1 MSQELLVQMGGMA
14 LATAVTRQPQQTQ
27 NLFLNVFGAGAQ
39 VGMLLPHSRLQESE
53 ADGLGTIFMAMAGYD
68 PRGAIGF
75 WQRMIAAERGSAATP
90 ELLSTHPADATRINN
105 LKTYIAEAMKY
116 YRR

>member
-1 MSQELLVQMGGMA
+1 
-14 LATAVTRQPQQTQ
+14 
-27 NLFLNVFGAGAQ
+27 
-39 VGMLLPHSRLQESE
+39 
-53 ADGLGTIFMAMAGYD
+53 
-68 PRGAIGF
+68 
-75 WQRMIAAERGSAATP
+75 MIAAERGSAAPP

>member
-1 MSQELLVQMGGMA
+1 
-14 LATAVTRQPQQTQ
+14 
-27 NLFLNVFGAGAQ
+27 
-39 VGMLLPHSRLQESE
+39 
-53 ADGLGTIFMAMAGYD
+53 MAMAGYD
-68 PRGAIGF
+68 PRSAIGF